1 MSKLLNPLITSDEER
16 ALQKG
21 QSDTDDTVQP
31 RKKLLFVSVLVF
43 MLLLMFSFTLQR
55 EIEPA
60 RASLRA
66 MSLQEATF
74 RGRLIRLLC
83 RGRSCFADDILG
95 AGSVSE
101 SSVDPGSTVK
111 RRQSA
116 LGGNITLD

>member
-1 MSKLLNPLITSDEER
+1 MSKLLNPLVTSDEER
-16 ALQKG
+16 ALHKG
-21 QSDTDDTVQP
+21 QSVEDDTAQP
-31 RKKLLFVSVLVF
+31 HKKLLFVSVIVF
-43 MLLLMFSFTLQR
+43 MLLLMFSFTLER

-95 AGSVSE
+95 AGSLPK
-101 SSVDPGSTVK
+101 SSPDPGSTVK
-111 RRQSA
+111 KRQSA